1 MAIPRITILSDSEQE
16 AIHNASLN
24 VLEDT
29 GTIVESREALDFLK
43 KAGAEVDYEEWRAKL
58 PRDLA
63 AEVIKRAPKTF
74 TYCARNPKKDLL
86 LEKTKPYFCA
96 TGGDPFII
104 DWETGRR
111 RYCTTEDMARST
123 VIADYLDHVDML
135 WPLGGCGDVPEPLTH
150 IYDMVT
156 SLRHSDKHVEGDAV
170 SAAEAR
176 YQIEIA
182 AAIVGGRE
190 ELRARPIISMVNC
203 TLSPLRYDRGMIEA
217 SLELAKAGVPVAV
230 MPMPMSGV
238 SAPVTLAG
246 TLVEHNAEFLGGLAI
261 IQLASPGAPVVYAAA
276 CGTVDF
282 RTGLEMQSAEM
293 MLLNAGL
300 TQMAHFYELPSE
312 SRGMRSASKLVDAQA
327 GYEKAI
333 ALIPRLLSGP
343 DIVLG
348 LGGLEGVR
356 INSPVAMV
364 IDNEIIDYALRYV
377 QGIEVSD
384 ETLAVE
390 VIHSVGPRGNYLGER
405 HTVEHFRE
413 RWKSRIADISAFE
426 TWEAEGSKPLEEVA
440 KEKVREILASHKP
453 QPLSEAAE
461 REISYILK
469 KSKEELVKENE
480 R

>member
-1 MAIPRITILSDSEQE
+1 MAIPKIIILSDSELE
-16 AIHNASLN
+16 AIHNASLE
-24 VLEDT
+24 VLENT

-43 KAGAEVDYEEWRAKL
+43 KAGAEVDCEERRVKF
-58 PRDLA
+58 PHDLV
-63 AEVIKRAPKTF
+63 AEAINRAPKRF
-74 TYCARNPKKDLL
+74 TYCARNPKNDLVL
-86 LEKTKPYFCA
+86 DRKRPYFCA
-96 TGGDPFII
+96 IGGDPFLI
-104 DWETGRR
+104 DWETGQR
-111 RYCTTEDMARST
+111 RYSATEDMARSA
-123 VIADYLDHVDML
+123 VIADYLDHVDLL
-135 WPLGGCGDVPEPLTH
+135 WPLGCCGDVPAPLTH
-150 IYDMVT
+150 IYDMVI
-156 SLRHSDKHVEGDAV
+156 SLRHSEKHVEGDSV

-182 AAIVGGRE
+182 AAIVGDRE
-190 ELRARPIISMVNC
+190 ELRARPIFSMVNC

-230 MPMPMSGV
+230 MPMPMAGV

-261 IQLASPGAPVVYAAA
+261 IQFASPGAPVVYAAA
-276 CGTVDF
+276 SGTVDF
-282 RTGLEMQSAEM
+282 RTGLETMSAET

-300 TQMAHFYELPSE
+300 TQLAHFYDLPSE

-384 ETLAVE
+384 ETLAVD
-390 VIHSVGPRGNYLGER
+390 VIQSVGPRGNYLGER
-405 HTVEHFRE
+405 HTLEHFRE

-426 TWEAEGSKPLEEVA
+426 AWEAEGSKPLDVVA
-440 KEKVREILASHKP
+440 KEKVQEILATHQP
-453 QPLSEAAE
+453 EPLSEAAE

-469 KSKEELVKENE
+469 KAKEELVTEH
-480 R
+480 